1 MINPVTSSAIAS
13 QQPENTHVKPQAAPP
28 PAPKQD
34 SVQLSDAA
42 KAATKSA
49 GDVDHDGDSH

>member
-13 QQPENTHVKPQAAPP
+13 QQPESTQVKPQTAPP
-28 PAPKQD
+28 PPPKED

-42 KAATKSA
+42 KAAAKTG